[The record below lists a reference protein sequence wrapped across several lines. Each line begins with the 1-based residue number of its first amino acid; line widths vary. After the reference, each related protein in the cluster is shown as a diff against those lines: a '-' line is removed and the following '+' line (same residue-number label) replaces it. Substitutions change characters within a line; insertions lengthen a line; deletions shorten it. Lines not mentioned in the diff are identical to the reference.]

1 MIERITYGE
10 RKTHK
15 LTFLFLFF
23 YCHFYFAVTRDLEEK
38 QGSASFFQREKP
50 EFRPRFF
57 SIFSIETNETKAL
70 KP

>member
-23 YCHFYFAVTRDLEEK
+23 YCHFYFAVTFKILNPSNVKDDTG
-38 QGSASFFQREKP
+38 Q
-50 EFRPRFF
+50 
-57 SIFSIETNETKAL
+57 
-70 KP
+70 

>member
-23 YCHFYFAVTRDLEEK
+23 YCHFYFAVTKEY
-38 QGSASFFQREKP
+38 SY
-50 EFRPRFF
+50 
-57 SIFSIETNETKAL
+57 TL
-70 KP
+70 KVGYGMQLLHLLFEYL

>member
-23 YCHFYFAVTRDLEEK
+23 YCHFYFAVTFKILNPSNVKDDTGQQSAFSLEISHQNHK
-38 QGSASFFQREKP
+38 SKT
-50 EFRPRFF
+50 
-57 SIFSIETNETKAL
+57 TNL
-70 KP
+70 HH

>member
-23 YCHFYFAVTRDLEEK
+23 YCHFYFAVTAICL
-38 QGSASFFQREKP
+38 SI
-50 EFRPRFF
+50 RFLLQ
-57 SIFSIETNETKAL
+57 ETGISL
-70 KP
+70 Y